1 MVIRFV
7 LLFLDYIIIYYIA
20 LSKQIIVKETFKELN
35 AILKNASPL
44 LGPRIRVLIEI
55 KSK

>member
-1 MVIRFV
+1 M
-7 LLFLDYIIIYYIA
+7 A
-20 LSKQIIVKETFKELN
+20 LSKQIIVKETLKELN

-55 KSK
+55 KRK